1 VPCWNRPAS
10 HCSELPHLEQLHTI
24 ALAVPTATSPIKLVV
39 FCGERESLD
48 KRKEMNAMKN
58 EGRGKKRKRN
68 RKKKTKER
76 EKIKIEINYL
86 FIFINYDSQI
96 ILTII

>member
-1 VPCWNRPAS
+1 VLEPSRVALLGAASPRAAPHYCTCCANR
-10 HCSELPHLEQLHTI
+10 HLTHQAGGL
-24 ALAVPTATSPIKLVV
+24 LWR
-39 FCGERESLD
+39 ERESLD